1 MGVGAKGCIGGM
13 VCMAFMGASWLHG
26 GSWLYGVNAAAW
38 VAWGAAKPPAAAGL
52 ACARRWYRH
61 FHPACTIF
69 SLVVPTPTITIT
81 ITITNMR
88 TCVPIAS
95 QIMDAWNKK
104 YNMARLRFGLD
115 AELDPY
121 QLALAQQ
128 TNDKNIN
135 EKMRHYLLCLKFR
148 RADGSLHAAGSA
160 FYVMHGFHLAVT
172 AAHVTSMAGTDK
184 IVACYPDGTLS
195 DVIIIGQDPV
205 ADISVIKVD
214 RSCPMQNLRH
224 NAPNVGDTVYILGFS
239 SGSDLNF
246 TKGMV
251 TSMEQA
257 AIFTTDAYADNG
269 FSGGPVFNLH
279 MEIVGMVKGGAGYV
293 WEGGWSGLSRD
304 ASFAGSRPHPKPLHE
319 RVAAHANVQGITNQQ
334 VRCMSI
340 GKVEGFVSGIM
351 AVSPGCRSWP

>member
-1 MGVGAKGCIGGM
+1 MH
-13 VCMAFMGASWLHG
+13 S
-26 GSWLYGVNAAAW
+26 S
-38 VAWGAAKPPAAAGL
+38 
-52 ACARRWYRH
+52 
-61 FHPACTIF
+61 
-69 SLVVPTPTITIT
+69 TPTIT
-81 ITITNMR
+81 NKR

-95 QIMDAWNKK
+95 QIMDAWNK

-160 FYVMHGFHLAVT
+160 FYVKHGFHLAVT

-184 IVACYPDGTLS
+184 IVACYPDGTQS

-214 RSCPMQNLRH
+214 RSCPLPNLRH
-224 NAPNVGDTVYILGFS
+224 NAPSVGDTVYILGFS
-239 SGSDLNF
+239 SGSELNF

-279 MEIVGMVKGGAGYV
+279 MEIVGMVKGGAG
-293 WEGGWSGLSRD
+293 
-304 ASFAGSRPHPKPLHE
+304 F
-319 RVAAHANVQGITNQQ
+319 VQGITNQQ
-334 VRCMSI
+334 VRCI
-340 GKVEGFVSGIM
+340 NVAKVEGFVSGMM
-351 AVSPGCRSWP
+351 ALSPGCGSWP